1 MSNPDPQL
9 GIDDVLPEGA
19 DAAQSKA
26 THLEAA
32 QEEGA
37 SQPRRFPCSKCGG
50 RLQFAPG
57 TSSVICPFC
66 GQANQI
72 EAQSA
77 EVEERDLHEAL
88 VALESAADKVE
99 HQSVKCDACAAEIH
113 KPANVTSM
121 SCPFCGS
128 NIVMTAQAATHIKPW
143 GVLPFLVKKQ
153 EAAEKF
159 RAWIQ
164 SRWFAPNALKRE
176 SRLDDGISGV
186 YVPAWTYDAETT
198 THYTGQRG
206 DAYYVT
212 VGSGKNRS
220 RQRRIRWTSVSGVV
234 HEPFDDLI
242 VLASKSLPEEKAR
255 ALEPWDTGDVVPY
268 ADEYLAGFKAECY
281 QIGVEEGFAQAKVI
295 MAEQIRLSICRQIGG
310 DEQRISSMNTHY
322 ADVTFKHLLL
332 PVWISAYRFR
342 DKVFRFL
349 VNARTGEV
357 QGERPYSWLKITL
370 AVLAGLAALG
380 VIVMLLNLKK

>member
-1 MSNPDPQL
+1 MSDPDPQL
-9 GIDDVLPEGA
+9 GVDDLLPEGA
-19 DAAQSKA
+19 DAAQA
-26 THLEAA
+26 DAA
-32 QEEGA
+32 QA
-37 SQPRRFPCSKCGG
+37 DSAQNQQPSQPRRFPCSKCGG

-57 TSSVICPFC
+57 TTSVTCPYC

-72 EAQSA
+72 EAASA
-77 EVEERDLHEAL
+77 EVEERDLHAAL
-88 VALESAADKVE
+88 AALQSAAELVE

-143 GVLPFLVKKQ
+143 GVLPFLIKKQ
-153 EAAEKF
+153 DAAAKF

-176 SRLDDGISGV
+176 TRIDDAITGV

-234 HEPFDDLI
+234 DEPFDDVV
-242 VLASKSLPEEKAR
+242 VLASKSLPEEKAK
-255 ALEPWDTGDVVPY
+255 ALEPWDTEDVVPY
-268 ADEYLAGFKAECY
+268 ADEYLAGFRAECY
-281 QIGVEEGFAQAKVI
+281 QIGVEEGFAQAQVI
-295 MAEQIRLSICRQIGG
+295 MAEQISLSIRRQIGG
-310 DEQRISSMNTHY
+310 DEQRITSMNTRY

-357 QGERPYSWLKITL
+357 QGERPYSWIKITL

-380 VIVMLLNLKK
+380 LIVMLLNLKK